1 MFLLFNVELEVTLWL
16 YSELVSRK
24 VELLTVQIL
33 LKLIVLLMA

>member
-16 YSELVSRK
+16 YSELVSLK
-24 VELLTVQIL
+24 VELLKMQML